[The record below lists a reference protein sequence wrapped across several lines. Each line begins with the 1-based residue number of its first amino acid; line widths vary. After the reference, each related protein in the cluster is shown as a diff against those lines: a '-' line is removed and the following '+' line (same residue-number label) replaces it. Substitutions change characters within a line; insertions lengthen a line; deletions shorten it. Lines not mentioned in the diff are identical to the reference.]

1 LAGRQWEKDTKTH
14 QTRRVVLDPETVQL
28 LTEHYGRCAARAKAL
43 DLELDED
50 ARLTCV
56 NASCTGERVTGV
68 KGSQVQILSSRQK
81 NPKPAGLGSLI
92 SGFGEGHW
100 DEH

>member
-1 LAGRQWEKDTKTH
+1 MTQVSA
-14 QTRRVVLDPETVQL
+14 
-28 LTEHYGRCAARAKAL
+28 
-43 DLELDED
+43 
-50 ARLTCV
+50 
-56 NASCTGERVTGV
+56 VTGV